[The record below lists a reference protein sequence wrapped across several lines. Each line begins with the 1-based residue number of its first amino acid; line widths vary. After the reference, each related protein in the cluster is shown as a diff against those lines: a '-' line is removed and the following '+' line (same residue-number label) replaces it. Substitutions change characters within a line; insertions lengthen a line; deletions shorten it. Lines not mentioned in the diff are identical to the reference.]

1 MTRTPTALLPSLLV
15 SLALAL
21 SACASESQGA
31 GADATT
37 DGDSAQQDGAD
48 SRSDADAVSPD
59 AETGPTAPPFGTCAD
74 DPLATA
80 EGLADKA
87 ARFDAIAARL
97 HLNPALGWV
106 MDVTLRPGADEATA
120 TYADVQAWHTGEN
133 DGLWSGLYMASQ
145 AFRYAVTRD
154 ADALRNLEVLMA
166 SERDRMR
173 ITGVPGVF
181 TRQLIPPDVPGIA
194 CPTDD
199 AAYTTD
205 VEKDDNRW
213 VRIDAAGCATVVD
226 HTTSQWKTT
235 EHCGLEAYAGWCF
248 LDNVSQDEYAGH
260 MLALGAIW
268 RLVDEPKLKQAA
280 ADLLE
285 SVGVH
290 LMENHLAFVDWDG
303 RVTEHGK
310 LWATSFAG
318 TPGFLAAESLG
329 FIRLAADASGREDL
343 DRFYYDCLLQQA
355 GPEPCLPHALET
367 GDPYTSYLPFMAVLT
382 EPDGCKS
389 NYNNLSMVMTWLFDL
404 ALVEDDPAVRGP
416 ALKALDEEIFRAP
429 NVRNL
434 EAQKNSWFTFM
445 WAAMHRLGP
454 EAADADRV
462 AIETAVCGLRQF
474 PASKAVPT
482 RDPSATY
489 PHDCDGRLGGSQ
501 AATPIPVAER
511 CPRTFLWWGSPY
523 DRGGCTANSQ
533 HILQPADYLLA
544 YWMGRYYGFVPEGI

>member
-1 MTRTPTALLPSLLV
+1 MTRISALLTL
-15 SLALAL
+15 SLACSLAC
-21 SACASESQGA
+21 SANTSAGPGLDASDPG
-31 GADATT
+31 DAL
-37 DGDSAQQDGAD
+37 DSDSANA
-48 SRSDADAVSPD
+48 DADAGSDGSLPD
-59 AETGPTAPPFGTCAD
+59 AEVGPEIPPFTTCPD
-74 DPLATA
+74 DPLATS
-80 EGLADKA
+80 EGLAAKA
-87 ARFDAIAARL
+87 ARYDELARRL
-97 HLNPALGWV
+97 HLSPGLGWV
-106 MDVTLRPGADEATA
+106 MDVTLKPGADEATA
-120 TYADVQAWHTGEN
+120 TYEDVLQWHTGEN

-145 AFRYAVTRD
+145 AFRFAATGD
-154 ADALRNLEVLMA
+154 ADALANLQVLLA

-181 TRQLIPPDVPGIA
+181 TRQLIPPDVAGIA
-194 CPTDD
+194 CPEDD

-226 HTTSQWKTT
+226 HTTAQWKTT

-268 RLVDEPKLKQAA
+268 RLVDEPGVRGAA
-280 ADLLE
+280 AELLE
-285 SVGVH
+285 AVGVH
-290 LMENHLAFVDWDG
+290 LMENDLAFVDWDG

-318 TPGFLAAESLG
+318 TPGFLASESLG
-329 FIRLAADASGREDL
+329 FIRLAADASGRDDL

-355 GPEPCLPHALET
+355 GPAPCLPHPFET
-367 GDPYTSYLPFMAVLT
+367 GDPYTHWLSFMEVLS

-404 ALVEDDPAVRGP
+404 ALVEDDPTVRGP

-429 NVRNL
+429 NARNL
-434 EAQKNSWFTFM
+434 EAQQNSWFTFM

-454 EAADADRV
+454 DASAADRAT
-462 AIETAVCGLRQF
+462 IETAVCGLRQF
-474 PASKAVPT
+474 PASKAMPT
-482 RDPSATY
+482 LDPGVAH
-489 PHDCDGRLGGSQ
+489 PHDCEGRLGGSQ
-501 AATPIPVAER
+501 AAAPIPVAER

-523 DRGGCTANSQ
+523 DRKACTANSQ
-533 HILQPADYLLA
+533 HIMQPGDYLLA
-544 YWMGRYYGFVPEGI
+544 YWMARYYGYIPADI